1 MTMSWISLFVVH
13 GIRDDGYWTRKIAQ
27 KIREAAEKGS
37 LRGEPSFG
45 KLQCNMIVS
54 PGSCSALIGAKI
66 ELIVAWLNTCRLFF
80 FPLISRVPRPPVWGA
95 LEA

>member
-27 KIREAAEKGS
+27 KIHEAAEKGS

-45 KLQCNMIVS
+45 KLQCTGYRPIAHDRRS
-54 PGSCSALIGAKI
+54 RHCPL
-66 ELIVAWLNTCRLFF
+66 ELPAIADT
-80 FPLISRVPRPPVWGA
+80 PLTGA
-95 LEA
+95 LSL